1 MPTTNVS
8 SASHTTIITISEHFA
23 DLADPRVE
31 RTKEHDLLNI
41 ITIAICA
48 VVCGADGWTSVETFG
63 KAKREWFETFLD
75 LPHGIPSH
83 DTFGRVFAR
92 LDPEAFQNC
101 FLRWVQA
108 TSEVTAGQVIAID
121 GKCLRH
127 SYDTWSSKAAIHMVS
142 AWASENHLVL
152 GQRKVEAKSNEITAI
167 PALLAL
173 LEISGCIVTIDAMG
187 CQKAIAQ
194 QIVDQD
200 AYYVLALKDNQAHLH
215 DDVQRLFE
223 WADNLDFEDI
233 AHDTFHETGKG
244 HGRVEIRVGW
254 TLSAP
259 ECLTMLADYAAW
271 PQLRTVIRV
280 QATRIIGE
288 QCTTETRYYI
298 SNLPADTPHLARTAM
313 YAVRRHWSIENEVHW
328 VLDIAFR
335 EDDCRIRAGS
345 AAENMA
351 VLRHIALNLLKQES
365 SKRLGIKN
373 KRLLAGWDN
382 DYLFKVL
389 AI

>member
-1 MPTTNVS
+1 MPITHATRESRQTT
-8 SASHTTIITISEHFA
+8 APISEHFA
-23 DLADPRVE
+23 ALEDPRVD
-31 RTKEHDLLNI
+31 RTKDHELLTI

-48 VVCGADGWTSVETFG
+48 VICGADGWTSVETFG
-63 KAKREWFETFLD
+63 NAKREWFETFLM

-92 LDPEAFQNC
+92 LNPEAFQNC
-101 FLRWVQA
+101 FLKWVAA
-108 TSEVTAGQVIAID
+108 TSTVTAGQVIAID
-121 GKCLRH
+121 GKCLRR
-127 SYDTWSSKAAIHMVS
+127 SYDTWNSKAAIHMVS

-152 GQRKVEAKSNEITAI
+152 GQRKVAAKSNEITAI
-167 PALLAL
+167 PALLEL

-194 QIVDQD
+194 QIVDQN

-223 WADNLDFEDI
+223 WADNLNFENI
-233 AHDTFHETGKG
+233 AHDTQRETSKG

-254 TLSAP
+254 TISAP
-259 ECLTMLADYAAW
+259 ECLTMLADYAEW

-280 QATRIIGE
+280 QATRSIGDKR
-288 QCTTETRYYI
+288 TTETRYYI
-298 SNLPADTPHLARTAM
+298 SNLPATTPHLARTAM
-313 YAVRRHWSIENEVHW
+313 HAVRRHWSIENELHW

-335 EDDCRIRAGS
+335 EDDCRIRSGS

-382 DYLFKVL
+382 EYLFKVL
-389 AI
+389 TI

>member
-1 MPTTNVS
+1 
-8 SASHTTIITISEHFA
+8 
-23 DLADPRVE
+23 
-31 RTKEHDLLNI
+31 
-41 ITIAICA
+41 
-48 VVCGADGWTSVETFG
+48 
-63 KAKREWFETFLD
+63 
-75 LPHGIPSH
+75 
-83 DTFGRVFAR
+83 
-92 LDPEAFQNC
+92 
-101 FLRWVQA
+101 
-108 TSEVTAGQVIAID
+108 
-121 GKCLRH
+121 
-127 SYDTWSSKAAIHMVS
+127 MVS